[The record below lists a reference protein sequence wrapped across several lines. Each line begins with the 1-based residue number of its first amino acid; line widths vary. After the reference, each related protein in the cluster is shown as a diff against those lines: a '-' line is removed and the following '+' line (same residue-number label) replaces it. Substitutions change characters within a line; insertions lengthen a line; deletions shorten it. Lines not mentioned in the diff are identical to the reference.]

1 MIKKIRQ
8 KRILYKNVG
17 FLSLLQV
24 VEYLA
29 PLIILIYLTSTL
41 SVDVYGKVAFV
52 IALSQLLTIAT
63 DFGIILFGTE
73 YISKNRSNTKKL
85 NYFISNVYCLKLAL
99 FLLIATILIATPFF
113 ITTYA
118 NDHKLFIYGLL
129 IVFGITFQ
137 PNWFFLGIE
146 KMALISITGSIA
158 KLTSIPLIIFF
169 VLNDNNYSLVILLI
183 GLSQCLGAII
193 GFFLMIASNI
203 RLQMPSIKGITEII
217 RGSFSFFAARLSG
230 MIYTTSGTVF
240 IGIFSSPTNAAIFAI
255 ADQLY
260 KALQSLFMPLNQA
273 LFPFMSAKKDL
284 RTFLFFLI
292 LSVFLVI
299 TVSLIGYIFMPFIFN
314 LIFSNDYIQSLEI
327 INIFFLCIIVHVVN
341 VLWGYPIAT
350 AIDKMHIVNQSTHI
364 GAFTFILIMMFLTL
378 TKQIIPLNVAFS
390 MLFCEFLVFLYRL
403 TRLVPSYI
411 KFHDKMYKNKH

>member
-8 KRILYKNVG
+8 KKNLYKNVG

-24 VEYLA
+24 VEYLS

-41 SVDVYGKVAFV
+41 SVDVYGKVAFI

-63 DFGIILFGTE
+63 DFGIILYGTE
-73 YISKNRSNTKKL
+73 YISKNRSNNKKL
-85 NYFISNVYCLKLAL
+85 NYFISNIYCLKLVL
-99 FLLIATILIATPFF
+99 FLLITFILITIPFF
-113 ITTYA
+113 VTTYA
-118 NDHKLFIYGLL
+118 SDHKLFIYGLL

-169 VLNDNNYSLVILLI
+169 VSNDDNYSLVILLI
-183 GLSQCLGAII
+183 GLSQCLGAIV
-193 GFFLMIASNI
+193 GFFLMRANNI
-203 RLQMPSIKGITEII
+203 KLQLPSKKGITKII
-217 RGSFSFFAARLSG
+217 RGSIGFFVARLSG
-230 MIYTTSGTVF
+230 TIYTTSGTVF
-240 IGIFSSPTNAAIFAI
+240 IGIFSSPINAAIFAI

-273 LFPFMSAKKDL
+273 LFPFMSANKDL
-284 RTFLFFLI
+284 KTFLFFLI
-292 LSVFLVI
+292 LSVSLVI
-299 TVSLIGYIFMPFIFN
+299 IVSFLGYIFMPYIFN
-314 LIFSNDYIQSLEI
+314 LIFSDDYIKSLEI
-327 INIFFLCIIVHVVN
+327 INIFFICIIIHVVN

-364 GAFTFILIMMFLTL
+364 GAFSFIIIMIFLASS
-378 TKQIIPLNVAFS
+378 KQIIPLNVAYS
-390 MLFCEFLVFLYRL
+390 MLFCELLVLLYRV
-403 TRLVPSYI
+403 TRLSSSYI
-411 KFHDKMYKNKH
+411 KFHDKMYKKNH